1 MLLRDRTRSPQDLVA
16 FASFLVSLNEGAIV
30 CVFLQ
35 VIQAGMFNQ
44 NSTSGERR
52 AFLEALLEN
61 DKDDEEV
68 SSFWTFK
75 NTFDPPCD

>member
-1 MLLRDRTRSPQDLVA
+1 
-16 FASFLVSLNEGAIV
+16 
-30 CVFLQ
+30 
-35 VIQAGMFNQ
+35 MFNQ

-68 SSFWTFK
+68 SAISTRMK
-75 NTFDPPCD
+75 YMYTMHIPYNIY